1 MVCEYIQP
9 FDTFEQMLE
18 YKEEILSISHQLS
31 STYSF
36 GDFVIDEKNFRKWG
50 IRIEINKPVCLDF
63 ADLIR

>member
-1 MVCEYIQP
+1 MFVKFMKLP
-9 FDTFEQMLE
+9 
-18 YKEEILSISHQLS
+18 
-31 STYSF
+31 YSF